1 MLYNIAKYGIKCVFH
16 ICFRL
21 SVKGK
26 HNVPKKG
33 GFILAVN
40 HKSNLDPP
48 MAAACC
54 PRKLR
59 FMAKEELF
67 RNKLFGWFIK
77 SLGAF
82 PISRGRGDIGAI
94 KGAFAILKGGDVM
107 LIFPQ
112 GHRMQEGE
120 RGNAQNGVA
129 MIAHKMEVPVVPLCI
144 SGEYKFLGKMTATFG
159 EPIEF
164 TEFYGQKL
172 DGQKLQELAEGVL
185 DKILSY
191 EVKK

>member
-1 MLYNIAKYGIKCVFH
+1 MLYNIARFGVRTVFR

-21 SVKGK
+21 SIKGK
-26 HNVPKKG
+26 TNVPAKG

-67 RNKLFGWFIK
+67 KNRLFGWFIK
-77 SLGAF
+77 CLGAF
-82 PISRGRGDIGAI
+82 PISRGKGDIGAI

-112 GHRMQEGE
+112 GHRIKEGE
-120 RGNAQNGVA
+120 RGKAQNGVA
-129 MIAHKMEVPVVPLCI
+129 MIAHKMQVPIVPLCI
-144 SGEYKFLGKMTATFG
+144 SGEYKAFGKITATFG
-159 EPIEF
+159 TPIEF
-164 TEFYGQKL
+164 TEYYGQKL
-172 DGQKLQELAEGVL
+172 DAKKLQELAEGVL
-185 DKILSY
+185 DNILSY
-191 EVKK
+191 EVKR